1 MRQGT
6 FTTGL
11 GKEFKLT
18 PSSPY
23 QIENYRLA
31 FTEQFEADNPKPKQ
45 PTYTTETAGG
55 GSEELPMDESSAET
69 PEQIAEVV
77 AYKDYFTRQDNH
89 VSTRLLDV
97 MIVENVVADPQ
108 ADKQWLSKKKF
119 FGVRLPEDEVELKL
133 YYVRE
138 HLLFDPDDGG
148 DFAALP
154 LAIMQLSGIRQQA
167 VAAGKATF
175 RRALRQRNRAN
186 HRPDSTEETGQM
198 VHEPEIPR
206 DDSGEGLELDTE
218 PVGQPG

>member
-1 MRQGT
+1 MRTGT
-6 FTTGL
+6 YTTGV

-45 PTYTTETAGG
+45 PTYRTETAGG
-55 GSEELPMDESSAET
+55 GFEELPMDETSAET
-69 PEQIAEVV
+69 PEQIAEVL
-77 AYKDYFTRQDNH
+77 AFKDHDDRLNNH

-97 MIVENVVADPQ
+97 MIVENVVANPQ
-108 ADKQWLSKKKF
+108 ADKQWLAKKKF
-119 FGVRLPEDEVELKL
+119 FNVKLPEDEVELKL

-154 LAIMQLSGIRQQA
+154 TAIMQLSGIRQQA

-175 RRALRQRNRAN
+175 RNTLRKRNRQN
-186 HRPDSTEETGQM
+186 GRPDTSIVEEEGEM
-198 VHEPEIPR
+198 VHIAAL
-206 DDSGEGLELDTE
+206 SGDADGETVGIDTKS
-218 PVGQPG
+218 VG